1 MIVSKF
7 RDLYIAK
14 FIFFFVLAFLILLL
28 SIFLSF
34 KELSQEDFLTV
45 VTLGFFSLF
54 VLVIIIFE
62 IKTIKKIRVF
72 ENYIENRILFSNKI
86 KTVNFSKINS
96 IAKVRV
102 NGLYNVKS
110 GTKITDDYFQTK
122 IIYNDNLELFISP
135 NEYENYEEMIQEIKL
150 RLEEIKNSQK

>member
-14 FIFFFVLAFLILLL
+14 FIFFFVLALLILLL

-45 VTLGFFSLF
+45 LTLGVFSLF
-54 VLVIIIFE
+54 VLVIIFFE
-62 IKTIKKIRVF
+62 IKTIKIIRVF
-72 ENYIENRILFSNKI
+72 ENYIESRILFSNRTKI
-86 KTVNFSKINS
+86 INFNKINS
-96 IAKVRV
+96 ITKVRV

-110 GTKITDDYFQTK
+110 GVKITDDYFQTK
-122 IIYNDNLELFISP
+122 IIYNDNLEFFISP
-135 NEYENYEEMIQEIKL
+135 NEHENYVEIIQEIKL
-150 RLEEIKNSQK
+150 RLKEIKSL